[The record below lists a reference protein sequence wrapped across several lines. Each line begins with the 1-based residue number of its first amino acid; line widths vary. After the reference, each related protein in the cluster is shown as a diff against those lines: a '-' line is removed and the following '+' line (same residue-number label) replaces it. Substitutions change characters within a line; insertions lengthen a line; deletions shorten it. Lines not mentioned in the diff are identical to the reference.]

1 MWKAILFVI
10 CMIFFGFNLY
20 PACECL
26 FSGDIVP
33 GVIGL
38 VCTLLAV
45 LLLFGK
51 IHPDVT
57 GQKK

>member
-1 MWKAILFVI
+1 MWNAILFVI

-33 GVIGL
+33 GVI
-38 VCTLLAV
+38 V